1 MKIKNLH
8 IFKSAPLGKPGASYF
23 QINLIACLAVVEPVS
38 FHDVLFEVQRT
49 ETFIEREINEFFTK
63 VQRTV
68 TKDVEMWRCEDAS
81 PELVEG

>member
-1 MKIKNLH
+1 VKIKNLH
-8 IFKSAPLGKPGASYF
+8 IFKSAHF
-23 QINLIACLAVVEPVS
+23 QISLACLAVVEPVS